1 MMRSTASEQKGKITT
16 TLLGSEGTF
25 ECLEVPCPSEALLGV
40 FPLEMLGIALDLNNQ
55 RSDIL
60 PIDQTETP
68 LTKNFGRSV
77 AEG

>member
-1 MMRSTASEQKGKITT
+1 MMRSPARNQNGKITT
-16 TLLGSEGTF
+16 TLLGPEGTF
-25 ECLEVPCPSEALLGV
+25 ECLELAGPSEALSGV

-68 LTKNFGRSV
+68 LSN
-77 AEG
+77 

>member
-1 MMRSTASEQKGKITT
+1 MMRSPASDQKGKITT

-25 ECLEVPCPSEALLGV
+25 KCLEIPGQSEALSGV
-40 FPLEMLGIALDLNNQ
+40 LPLEMLGIAIDLNNQ

-68 LTKNFGRSV
+68 LTIR
-77 AEG
+77 